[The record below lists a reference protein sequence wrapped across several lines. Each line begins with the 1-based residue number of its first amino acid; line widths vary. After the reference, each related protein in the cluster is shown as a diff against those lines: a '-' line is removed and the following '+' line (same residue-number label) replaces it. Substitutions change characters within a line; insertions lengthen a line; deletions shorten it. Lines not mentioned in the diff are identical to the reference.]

1 MASFDDSYPKNMT
14 TVVNSS
20 LKCEKELIP
29 VLAGECR
36 ANPMTIPFEKSLIR
50 SASAEVNK
58 TTTEFLIFASSF
70 VCFCFFVIR
79 IPRIDKGNQMNMQN
93 LDVEDH

>member
-1 MASFDDSYPKNMT
+1 MASFDDSNPTNIST
-14 TVVNSS
+14 ALNSS

-36 ANPMTIPFEKSLIR
+36 ANPMTNPIGKSLIR
-50 SASAEVNK
+50 SASAEVTK
-58 TTTEFLIFASSF
+58 TTTEFLIFGSLF
-70 VCFCFFVIR
+70 VCLFFVIR
-79 IPRIDKGNQMNMQN
+79 MPRIEKGNQMNMQN